1 MYEYPPTH
9 RGRAWGAPHIVLY
22 FQTPKEKQNINKQ
35 TSPNIPTSQLLQT
48 SRHPNIKIPPNIQTS
63 ASQPASQP
71 ASPAQPSLGP
81 FSLPEPSRHEKPR
94 ILGCLVCLSGPTR
107 GLNSVRGGTSW
118 GLKSSKC
125 DVFIDV
131 LSFQTRKIRHFEPP
145 GAFQTRKIR
154 LILPPRAFHSQNQAN
169 VKYLSTF

>member
-1 MYEYPPTH
+1 M
-9 RGRAWGAPHIVLY
+9 
-22 FQTPKEKQNINKQ
+22 
-35 TSPNIPTSQLLQT
+35 
-48 SRHPNIKIPPNIQTS
+48 
-63 ASQPASQP
+63 
-71 ASPAQPSLGP
+71 
-81 FSLPEPSRHEKPR
+81 SLPEPSRHVKPS

-107 GLNSVRGGTSW
+107 RLKLVRGGTSRGLQEYDRWSPRGRQSLLHSSPPASPFQPRSSDPGVFGLFRRTLQSHSVVRDWTSW

-131 LSFQTRKIRHFEPP
+131 LSFQTRTIRHFEPP